1 VSNDGSTGNA
11 LLGNTILGMTIL
23 GNAILGNAHAEKPLR
38 VRLPNKV
45 GIAKARIPAFA
56 TGPTYQRFNL
66 LLVQGLNFV
75 NDAIPY
81 SYTPSIKNRSRGDQ
95 RGRSY

>member
-45 GIAKARIPAFA
+45 GIAKAWIPAFA

-81 SYTPSIKNRSRGDQ
+81 SYTRSLRNRLRGDQ